1 MPQKDIYHD
10 AVKNALIKDGWT
22 ITADPLILSFGN
34 RALYVDLGAQRII
47 AVEKAERKIAVEVK
61 SFVNQSEIRDLENAL
76 GQYVLYR
83 MLLQRKESDRKLYLA
98 IEQDTY
104 KGIFSEPIGK
114 AVLDDEHINLIV
126 FDKFEEVIV
135 KWMN

>member
-1 MPQKDIYHD
+1 MPRKDIYHD

-22 ITADPLILSFGN
+22 ITADPLILSFEN

-83 MLLQRKESDRKLYLA
+83 ILLQRKESDRKLYLA
-98 IEQDTY
+98 IEQNTY